1 MSFYEDR
8 VFPVLMEIG
17 TKGFRSN
24 CEQVISASQGRVL
37 EIGAGTGANLL
48 SYPAAVTHVV
58 GIEPVE
64 AMLGKARARV
74 AGQNLG
80 YEVTLSVG
88 DARAL
93 DFPDAH
99 FDTVVACLVF
109 CTIPDPEKAAAEV
122 FRVLKPDGRL
132 VFFEHVESQSKR
144 LGWLQGKLT
153 PAWRKFACGCELN
166 RKSRQLFEKAGFE
179 FEKLNEYKHPKVPSL
194 FAPVIEGAAV
204 KPGMR

>member
-8 VFPVLMEIG
+8 VFPVLMELG

-64 AMLGKARARV
+64 AMLDTARKRLV
-74 AGQNLG
+74 GQHLG
-80 YEVTLSVG
+80 YEVSLSVG

-93 DFPDAH
+93 GFPDAH

-109 CTIPDPEKAAAEV
+109 CTIPEPEKAAAEV
-122 FRVLKPDGRL
+122 FRVLKPNGRL
-132 VFFEHVESQSKR
+132 VFFEHVESQNPRMS
-144 LGWLQGKLT
+144 WLQGKIT
-153 PAWRKFACGCELN
+153 PAWRKLACGCELN
-166 RKSRQLFEKAGFE
+166 RNSRQLFAAAGFE
-179 FEKLNEYKHPKVPSL
+179 FERLNEYSHPKVPSL

-204 KPGMR
+204 KPRT